1 MKREGGYATMKV
13 AEKRVTVT
21 MEAEREPG
29 YLKLLHDY
37 FAASEHNH
45 RVSSIDAKKQ
55 MMQAKEQMLQLCH
68 TAPAKLEALKDV
80 LHTAYDD
87 REKAVIISRTGATA
101 VAIQD
106 WLQQD
111 SEAMR
116 WGIMLLSSELN
127 VHEVN
132 AQLDRFSQ
140 RMDASV
146 LILTD
151 AASTSL
157 NLSAANHLVHYDYP
171 DTYAQM
177 VQRNNRITRQNSYHT
192 EATIYYM
199 MCEGKIDMLNYRLC
213 MNESLDTAVSL

>member
-1 MKREGGYATMKV
+1 MKV
-13 AEKRVTVT
+13 AEKRIIVT

-37 FAASEHNH
+37 FAASEHNI
-45 RVSSIDAKKQ
+45 RASSIDAKKQ

-68 TAPAKLEALKDV
+68 SDPAKLEALKD
-80 LHTAYDD
+80 LLRNAYDR
-87 REKAVIISRTGATA
+87 REKAVIITRTGTIAM
-101 VAIQD
+101 AIQE

-111 SEAMR
+111 VETPG
-116 WGIMLLSSELN
+116 WEITLLSSELN

-140 RMDASV
+140 RMDALV

-157 NLSAANHLVHYDYP
+157 NLSAANHLIHYDYP
-171 DTYAQM
+171 ETYAQV
-177 VQRNNRITRQNSYHT
+177 VQRNNRIARQTSYHT
-192 EATIYYM
+192 EAMIYYM

-213 MNESLDTAVSL
+213 MNESLDTAASL